1 MIMEQE
7 QLRSCDLCQS
17 SELETLD
24 KSSNICRCQACG
36 YTFDNPRPS
45 LEDIIQYYSSQ
56 GQYDGWLEQSE
67 GRDLLWKRRLSII
80 TDFVKEGNLLDVG
93 AGIGQ
98 FLYHARQFFKVSG
111 TEVSKEAIKIAK
123 ERYSI
128 ELMEGTL
135 DDINSY
141 QSSSFDVITLTHVL
155 EHVPYP
161 SETLKKC
168 SHLLKKGGLLFISVP
183 NENLWS
189 RLYLSQHGGFI
200 KYCVKL
206 FLKKLGVSK
215 YKTIGRFK
223 KITLDSHNHSEIHL
237 SHFTFK
243 TLKSFLATVG
253 FKIILDSLDPY
264 YPFGGWRGLREG
276 LVFRFY
282 RFINKIFSY
291 NFYDTMLI
299 VAQKS
304 D

>member
-1 MIMEQE
+1 MQQE

-17 SELETLD
+17 NKLETIY

-36 YTFDNPRPS
+36 YIFDNPRPS
-45 LEDIIQYYSSQ
+45 LEDIIQYYSSE
-56 GQYDGWLEQSE
+56 GQYNVWLEQSE

-80 TDFVKEGNLLDVG
+80 TDFVKKGNLLDVG

-98 FLYHARQFFKVSG
+98 FLYYARQFFEVQG

-123 ERYSI
+123 ERYSV
-128 ELMEGTL
+128 ELREGTL
-135 DDINSY
+135 ENMNSF
-141 QSSSFDVITLTHVL
+141 QSNSFDVITLTHVL
-155 EHVPYP
+155 EHVPHP

-168 SHLLKKGGLLFISVP
+168 YDLLKRGGLLFISVP
-183 NENLWS
+183 NENFWS

-206 FLKKLGVSK
+206 FLKRLGVSK

-223 KITLDSHNHSEIHL
+223 KITLDPHNHSEIHL
-237 SHFTFK
+237 SHFIFRP
-243 TLKSFLATVG
+243 LKSFLERAG
-253 FKIILDSLDPY
+253 LKIILDSLDPH
-264 YPFGGWRGLREG
+264 YPYGGWRGLKEG
-276 LVFRFY
+276 LAFRFY
-282 RFINKIFSY
+282 KFIKKIFSY

-299 VAQKS
+299 VAQKL